1 MVRLCMMFGR
11 QSLACRVTPAVAL
24 ELVGLFGPDAYSMES
39 EGAE

>member
-1 MVRLCMMFGR
+1 MVRLCMWFGS
-11 QSLACRVTPAVAL
+11 QTLACRVTPDVAA